1 SVFLYQ
7 RYVDDIFIICES
19 EEAALA
25 NIDFLASEL
34 NLLGLELK
42 QTKTVIKKVKDFTPD
57 YDKYRSQSKY
67 SVDKVSSRYLTATD
81 EEKSYAIDE
90 FIKLIL
96 SDTKQEDYSFIFS
109 HLRGVEEV
117 EQFKNNEITGI
128 ISSGVGRGSLYRNLF
143 IHILE

>member
-1 SVFLYQ
+1 
-7 RYVDDIFIICES
+7 
-19 EEAALA
+19 
-25 NIDFLASEL
+25 LASEL

-109 HLRGVEEV
+109 HLRELR
-117 EQFKNNEITGI
+117 KLNNLRIMK
-128 ISSGVGRGSLYRNLF
+128 
-143 IHILE
+143 